1 MNLKDEQTL
10 PYLRTA
16 MFGARFFSLCPHFQ
30 FSFLRYFPII
40 YHLQLCYRT
49 IEMTNLSKQEKT
61 LLQALLL
68 AHDWDGRQL
77 RNQAP

>member
-1 MNLKDEQTL
+1 
-10 PYLRTA
+10 
-16 MFGARFFSLCPHFQ
+16 
-30 FSFLRYFPII
+30 
-40 YHLQLCYRT
+40 
-49 IEMTNLSKQEKT
+49 MTNLSKQEKT